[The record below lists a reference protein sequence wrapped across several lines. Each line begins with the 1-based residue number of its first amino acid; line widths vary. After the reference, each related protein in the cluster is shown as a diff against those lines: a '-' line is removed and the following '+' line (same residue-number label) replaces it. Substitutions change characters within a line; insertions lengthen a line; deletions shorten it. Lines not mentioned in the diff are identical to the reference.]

1 MLLHTIPQTEHELTT
16 QLEHFISEVCMF
28 GRSVFTME
36 QNILLLV
43 D

>member
-16 QLEHFISEVCMF
+16 QLEHFISMF

-36 QNILLLV
+36 QNKLLLV